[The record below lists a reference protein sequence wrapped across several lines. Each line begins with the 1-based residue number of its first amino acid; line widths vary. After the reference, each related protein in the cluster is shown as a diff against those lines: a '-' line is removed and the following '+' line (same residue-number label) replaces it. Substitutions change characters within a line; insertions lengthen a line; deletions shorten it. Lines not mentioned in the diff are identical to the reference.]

1 MRQLAILPQGIANGF
16 EREAR
21 HGMSSRARATVTS
34 ELRLRLLVS
43 GDSSLTI
50 PAVLR
55 YDTSD
60 PHAVHATFYTGENET
75 VDWVFARELL
85 AEGLRQPS
93 GFGDVR
99 VWPSRSQGSEVVC
112 VSLSSPEGH
121 ALLEAPAEDL
131 RVFLNRTYVTVPPGI
146 EHQYLDLDSELVALL
161 EGELPA

>member
-1 MRQLAILPQGIANGF
+1 
-16 EREAR
+16 
-21 HGMSSRARATVTS
+21 MSGRARATVTS